1 MVLQRYNLALGGHNL
16 WQKIQQIL
24 GDLQILPKRN
34 GVYNENVE
42 IRPTNS

>member
-1 MVLQRYNLALGGHNL
+1 MVLQRYNLALGAANL
-16 WQKIQQIL
+16 WQKIQQNF
-24 GDLQILPKRN
+24 GYLQILPNRN